1 MIRLVGNMVS
11 TAVGKYTGLA
21 GLLRPAILHIT
32 VTNRCNLKCGF
43 CNIWKERPR
52 RDIDP
57 TVIRSLIESP
67 YFRDF
72 RIIEFGGGEPFLVDL
87 VALAREF
94 APAGVKMI
102 LITTNGQATERILEQ
117 VRELLRIGNYSLI
130 LNVSLDGL
138 EETHDRLRGME
149 GSFQR
154 ATATLRGLAELK
166 KTEERL
172 RVGAK
177 LTFLA
182 DNYRQIEDVYQ
193 LTRELD
199 VEFTAKP
206 AAVFGTLH
214 NPEMEFP
221 LTPEQIE
228 EISAVLKRIEE
239 DQTRRTEF
247 SRMTLF
253 GKLYFFANAIFN
265 RLQREYLR
273 RNILEKSD
281 KQVIPCFSSFFSVLV
296 HVDGGVYCCPTLMK
310 QVGTLPDQSFREVWQ
325 GEKMKAI
332 RKFIHAGKCSCFSQC
347 DQMPSLVAR
356 YPFRL
361 GWEIVRS
368 YFVRS
373 GK

>member
-1 MIRLVGNMVS
+1 MLRLVCNMVS
-11 TAVGKYTGLA
+11 TAVGKYTGLT

-32 VTNRCNLKCGF
+32 VTNRCDLRCGF
-43 CNIWKERPR
+43 CNVWKERPK

-57 TVIRSLIESP
+57 GVIRALTGSG

-87 VALAREF
+87 PALAKEF
-94 APAGVKMI
+94 IPAGIKMV
-102 LITTNGQATERILEQ
+102 LITTNGQATGRILEQ
-117 VRELLRIGNYSLI
+117 VRDLLRIGDFSLI

-138 EETHDRLRGME
+138 EETHDRIRGMS

-166 KTEERL
+166 KTEEKL

-177 LTFLA
+177 FTFLA
-182 DNYRQIEDVYQ
+182 ENYREIDDVYRI
-193 LTRELD
+193 TRELD

-206 AAVFGTLH
+206 AAVFGSLH

-239 DQTRRTEF
+239 DQARRTDF

-253 GKLYFFANAIFN
+253 GRLYFFANAVFN

-273 RNILEKSD
+273 RNILEKSVE
-281 KQVIPCFSSFFSVLV
+281 QVIPCFSSFFSVLV
-296 HVDGGVYCCPTLMK
+296 HVDGGVYCCPTLMR
-310 QVGTLPDQSFREVWQ
+310 QVGSLPDQSFREIWR
-325 GEKMKAI
+325 GEKMKAVRSFI
-332 RKFIHAGKCSCFSQC
+332 RAGKCSCFSQC

-361 GWEIVRS
+361 GWAVVKS
-368 YFVRS
+368 YFMGS
-373 GK
+373 GQ